1 LRQQGTDEKPGAE
14 APELDGG
21 NHQKSNSNNSK
32 NNISGY
38 SNGSVNSSQPPQQT
52 TQGAPNSARSN
63 QSEG

>member
-38 SNGSVNSSQPPQQT
+38 SNGSVNSAQPPQQT
-52 TQGAPNSARSN
+52 T
-63 QSEG
+63 